1 MVRWVIESQRRRS
14 LMGHMAWLKG
24 KDFGREPEG
33 KRPLDGRMVLKWILN
48 RLEGYGLDLIGSRYG

>member
-1 MVRWVIESQRRRS
+1 
-14 LMGHMAWLKG
+14 MGHMAWLKG